1 MSNGLELYEVGE
13 KKNRDDSARDRTAQ
27 LTVGLDLGMI
37 LDCEVFSHTVLS
49 HVRHTGALARA
60 QTYIAFP
67 HAASRRM
74 VRNRPCR
81 ARSGRVTSVAL
92 WNTTP
97 VTVTAE
103 AVRVFLKRRV
113 DGGDRVTIALVAT
126 ALLWKRKMAEGGDR
140 EEAAVGVSG
149 GGIAE
154 LVAGELRELW
164 SMAAPITALNC
175 LVYLRAMVSVVCLG
189 RLGPLELA
197 GGALSIGF
205 TNITGYSVLFGL
217 ASGLEPLCSQAYGSR
232 NWELISLSLQR
243 TILLLLLAAV
253 PIAVLWVNLGPI
265 LVALGQDPAIT
276 AAAATYCLHSLPDLL
291 TNALL
296 QPLRVF
302 LRSQGITRPM
312 ATCSAA
318 AVLLHIPLNV
328 LLVFVLRLGVPGV
341 ALAAVVTN
349 LNMALFL
356 IGYLRVSRA
365 CELTW
370 RGWSRAALRGLSPVL
385 RLALPSCVGVCLE
398 WWWYEIMT
406 VLAGYLPDP
415 TAAVGATAVL
425 IQTTSLMYTVPM
437 ALAAC
442 VSTRVSSPR
451 PPLSFS
457 AVYLF
462 AHRRRWLLFDGVSPE
477 HRTQGL
483 FAGCL
488 SRVALSVCHIGQL
501 FVGFLESAI
510 REIYYSASANQ
521 NSPRSVADTVP
532 LVVFEAYTLRCVL
545 S

>member
-1 MSNGLELYEVGE
+1 MAKGREQDQVEEG
-13 KKNRDDSARDRTAQ
+13 
-27 LTVGLDLGMI
+27 GGGGGGGGGGMWR
-37 LDCEVFSHTVLS
+37 L
-49 HVRHTGALARA
+49 
-60 QTYIAFP
+60 
-67 HAASRRM
+67 
-74 VRNRPCR
+74 
-81 ARSGRVTSVAL
+81 VAL
-92 WNTTP
+92 
-97 VTVTAE
+97 
-103 AVRVFLKRRV
+103 
-113 DGGDRVTIALVAT
+113 
-126 ALLWKRKMAEGGDR
+126 
-140 EEAAVGVSG
+140 
-149 GGIAE
+149 
-154 LVAGELRELW
+154 ELRELW
-164 SMAAPITALNC
+164 AMAAPITAMNC

-312 ATCSAA
+312 AACTAA
-318 AVLLHIPLNV
+318 AVLLHIPLNI

-356 IGYLRVSRA
+356 LAYLRLSRA
-365 CELTW
+365 CELSW
-370 RGWSRAALRGLSPVL
+370 RGWSRLALRGLSPVL

-415 TAAVGATAVL
+415 TSCVAATAVL

-437 ALAAC
+437 SLAAC
-442 VSTRVSSPR
+442 VSTRVGNELGAGR
-451 PPLSFS
+451 PKRAKMAALVALGCAAVIGVINVVWTTAFREQWAKLFTADASVLRLAAAALPLVGLCELGNCPQTTGCGVLRGTARPAVGARINLLSFYLVGTPV
-457 AVYLF
+457 AVGLAFQLRVGFGGLWY
-462 AHRRRWLLFDGVSPE
+462 
-477 HRTQGL
+477 GL
-483 FAGCL
+483 FTAQAVCVVL
-488 SRVALSVCHIGQL
+488 VLAVVLLKTDWEVEALRAKKLTTLAVAVTLEEKKGLIASDRDDDDGAV
-501 FVGFLESAI
+501 VG
-510 REIYYSASANQ
+510 
-521 NSPRSVADTVP
+521 V
-532 LVVFEAYTLRCVL
+532 
-545 S
+545 

>member
-1 MSNGLELYEVGE
+1 
-13 KKNRDDSARDRTAQ
+13 
-27 LTVGLDLGMI
+27 
-37 LDCEVFSHTVLS
+37 
-49 HVRHTGALARA
+49 
-60 QTYIAFP
+60 
-67 HAASRRM
+67 
-74 VRNRPCR
+74 
-81 ARSGRVTSVAL
+81 
-92 WNTTP
+92 
-97 VTVTAE
+97 
-103 AVRVFLKRRV
+103 
-113 DGGDRVTIALVAT
+113 
-126 ALLWKRKMAEGGDR
+126 MAEGRDR
-140 EEAAVGVSG
+140 EEEAEGPCRG
-149 GGIAE
+149 GMGR
-154 LVAGELRELW
+154 LVMAELRELW

-302 LRSQGITRPM
+302 LRSQGIARPM
-312 ATCSAA
+312 AACSAA
-318 AVLLHIPLNV
+318 AVLLHIPLNF

-356 IGYLRVSRA
+356 LGYLRVSRA

-370 RGWSRAALRGLSPVL
+370 RGWSRASLRGLSPVL
-385 RLALPSCVGVCLE
+385 RLALPSCIGVCLE

-415 TAAVGATAVL
+415 TSAVAATAVL
-425 IQTTSLMYTVPM
+425 IQTTSLMYTGPM

-442 VSTRVSSPR
+442 VSTRVNYSPPFRSSI
-451 PPLSFS
+451 SF
-457 AVYLF
+457 LF
-462 AHRRRWLLFDGVSPE
+462 ASCFVHRLRMDSP
-477 HRTQGL
+477 
-483 FAGCL
+483 
-488 SRVALSVCHIGQL
+488 
-501 FVGFLESAI
+501 
-510 REIYYSASANQ
+510 
-521 NSPRSVADTVP
+521 
-532 LVVFEAYTLRCVL
+532 
-545 S
+545 

>member
-1 MSNGLELYEVGE
+1 
-13 KKNRDDSARDRTAQ
+13 
-27 LTVGLDLGMI
+27 
-37 LDCEVFSHTVLS
+37 
-49 HVRHTGALARA
+49 
-60 QTYIAFP
+60 
-67 HAASRRM
+67 
-74 VRNRPCR
+74 
-81 ARSGRVTSVAL
+81 
-92 WNTTP
+92 
-97 VTVTAE
+97 
-103 AVRVFLKRRV
+103 
-113 DGGDRVTIALVAT
+113 
-126 ALLWKRKMAEGGDR
+126 MAEGRKQDQV
-140 EEAAVGVSG
+140 EEG
-149 GGIAE
+149 GGGGGMWR
-154 LVAGELRELW
+154 LVAMELRELW
-164 SMAAPITALNC
+164 AMAAPITAMNC

-302 LRSQGITRPM
+302 LRSQGIARPM
-312 ATCSAA
+312 AACTAA
-318 AVLLHIPLNV
+318 AVLLHIPLNI

-356 IGYLRVSRA
+356 LAYLRLSRA
-365 CELTW
+365 CELSW
-370 RGWSRAALRGLSPVL
+370 RGWSRLALRGLSPVL

-415 TAAVGATAVL
+415 TSSVAATAVL

-437 ALAAC
+437 SLAAC
-442 VSTRVSSPR
+442 VSTRVSPPPPPSFRFPLGIRTRYLLALTLACSGGHRTASVGNELGAGR
-451 PPLSFS
+451 PKRAKTAALVALGCAAVIGVINVVWTTAFREQWAKLFTADASVLRLAAAALPLVGLCELGNCPQTTGCGVLRGTARPAVGARINLLSFYLVGTPV
-457 AVYLF
+457 AVGLAFQLHVGFGGLWY
-462 AHRRRWLLFDGVSPE
+462 
-477 HRTQGL
+477 GL
-483 FAGCL
+483 FTAQAACVVL
-488 SRVALSVCHIGQL
+488 VLAVVLLKTDWEVEALRAKKLTTLEVAVISEEKKGLVASGDRDDHGAV
-501 FVGFLESAI
+501 VG
-510 REIYYSASANQ
+510 
-521 NSPRSVADTVP
+521 V
-532 LVVFEAYTLRCVL
+532 
-545 S
+545 

>member
-1 MSNGLELYEVGE
+1 
-13 KKNRDDSARDRTAQ
+13 
-27 LTVGLDLGMI
+27 
-37 LDCEVFSHTVLS
+37 
-49 HVRHTGALARA
+49 
-60 QTYIAFP
+60 
-67 HAASRRM
+67 
-74 VRNRPCR
+74 
-81 ARSGRVTSVAL
+81 
-92 WNTTP
+92 
-97 VTVTAE
+97 
-103 AVRVFLKRRV
+103 
-113 DGGDRVTIALVAT
+113 
-126 ALLWKRKMAEGGDR
+126 MAEGR
-140 EEAAVGVSG
+140 KHEEAEEYWCG
-149 GGIAE
+149 GATGR
-154 LVAGELRELW
+154 LVAAELRELW
-164 SMAAPITALNC
+164 AMAAPISAMNC

-253 PIAVLWVNLGPI
+253 PIAFLWVNLGPI

-312 ATCSAA
+312 AACTAA
-318 AVLLHIPLNV
+318 AVVLHIPLNI
-328 LLVFVLRLGVPGV
+328 LFVFVLRLGVPGV
-341 ALAAVVTN
+341 ALSAVITN

-356 IGYLRVSRA
+356 VGYLRVSRA

-370 RGWSRAALRGLSPVL
+370 RGWSKAAFRGLSPLL
-385 RLALPSCVGVCLE
+385 RLALPSCFGVCLE

-415 TAAVGATAVL
+415 TSAVAATAVL

-442 VSTRVSSPR
+442 VSTRVGNELGAGR
-451 PPLSFS
+451 PKQAKMAALVALGCAVVIGVINVAWTTMFRAQWARLFTADDSVLRRAALALPLVGLCELGNCPQTTGCGVLRGTARPAVGARINLLSF
-457 AVYLF
+457 Y
-462 AHRRRWLLFDGVSPE
+462 
-477 HRTQGL
+477 
-483 FAGCL
+483 
-488 SRVALSVCHIGQL
+488 
-501 FVGFLESAI
+501 FVGT
-510 REIYYSASANQ
+510 
-521 NSPRSVADTVP
+521 PVAVGLAFTLGVGFGGLWYGLLTAQAVCVV
-532 LVVFEAYTLRCVL
+532 LVLDAVLLRTDWEVEALRAKKLTNVEVAVMSEEERGL
-545 S
+545 MIGDSDDHKEGAAV

>member
-1 MSNGLELYEVGE
+1 MM
-13 KKNRDDSARDRTAQ
+13 D
-27 LTVGLDLGMI
+27 
-37 LDCEVFSHTVLS
+37 FPLS
-49 HVRHTGALARA
+49 HAATPSAFSLQSSPTPSCRTCDTVALARA
-60 QTYIAFP
+60 QTFVAFP
-67 HAASRRM
+67 HAATRRL

-81 ARSGRVTSVAL
+81 ARLGRVSSVAL
-92 WNTTP
+92 WNATP
-97 VTVTAE
+97 VSITAE

-113 DGGDRVTIALVAT
+113 DGGDRVTPAFVAT
-126 ALLWKRKMAEGGDR
+126 ALLWKRAMAEGRDS
-140 EEAAVGVSG
+140 EAAAAGAG
-149 GGIAE
+149 GGGMAR

-243 TILLLLLAAV
+243 TIVLLLLVAV

-318 AVLLHIPLNV
+318 AVLLHVPLNV

-356 IGYLRVSRA
+356 LGYLRVSRA

-415 TAAVGATAVL
+415 TAAVGATAGL
-425 IQTTSLMYTVPM
+425 IPATTLMHPVPM

-442 VSTRVSSPR
+442 VSTRVGNELGAGR
-451 PPLSFS
+451 PKRAKMAAL
-457 AVYLF
+457 
-462 AHRRRWLLFDGVSPE
+462 
-477 HRTQGL
+477 
-483 FAGCL
+483 
-488 SRVALSVCHIGQL
+488 VALGCAVVIGVIHVVWTSIFREQWARL
-501 FVGFLESAI
+501 FT
-510 REIYYSASANQ
+510 
-521 NSPRSVADTVP
+521 ADAVTY
-532 LVVFEAYTLRCVL
+532 FNINTF
-545 S
+545 